1 MRMKKFGSRAKAAKF
16 GKAMHLKPIRVRAAK
31 LADGTKGA
39 LYRWKPLAKKRKG
52 KKTKRK
58 R

>member
-1 MRMKKFGSRAKAAKF
+1 MKMRKFGSRAKANKF
-16 GKAMHLKPIRVRAAK
+16 AKAMHLRAVRVRSAK

-39 LYRWKPLAKKRKG
+39 IYKFKKAAKRKVR
-52 KKTKRK
+52 RK